1 MKYKNMDSGITDHK
15 GGERTLKYIS
25 KNIISK
31 YLIANFFKNVDD
43 LVKLSNPFSIHE
55 VGCGEGHVISNI
67 LEDKYTILG
76 SDISQ
81 ECLNIAKK
89 MLPRRHNIE
98 LINQDIYNL
107 NKDDHSADLII
118 CCEVLEHLD
127 DPKKAMEALTSITNK
142 NLIVSVPREPLWRV
156 LNILRFS
163 HLKSLGNTPGHLNH
177 WSKKGFIAFI
187 SDYMD
192 VVSIKS
198 PLPWTL
204 LLCKPKS

>member
-1 MKYKNMDSGITDHK
+1 MKYRNSDLGITQHK
-15 GGERTLKYIS
+15 GGERTQKYIS

-31 YLIANFFKNVDD
+31 YLIANFFYSVNE
-43 LVKLSNPFSIHE
+43 LVKLSNSNSIHE
-55 VGCGEGHVISNI
+55 VGCGEGHIISNI
-67 LEDKYTILG
+67 LEDEYSILG

-81 ECLNIAKK
+81 ECLDIAKR
-89 MLPRRHNIE
+89 MLPRSHNIE
-98 LINQDIYNL
+98 LRNQNIYDL
-107 NKDDHSADLII
+107 NKDKHSADLVI

-127 DPKKAMEALTSITNK
+127 DPKKAMEALLSITNK
-142 NLIVSVPREPLWRV
+142 NLILSVPREPLWRI
-156 LNILRFS
+156 LNILRLT
-163 HLKSLGNTPGHLNH
+163 HLKNAGNTPGHLNH
-177 WSKKGFIAFI
+177 WSKRSFVAFI